1 MRTILLLTSVLM
13 LATLIVS
20 CGDDDSPPADG
31 SPTSTAT
38 PADTTDGVTA
48 TPLATPSNGGD
59 NATPTVIATPPSLV
73 EPPSGFTPAVP
84 RNVDSQC
91 TPEQT
96 ILADFAWQPA
106 EPAGEQQIDL
116 SLGVEDFVPGGY
128 LTSQTLPEDVASLR
142 WTDLTPSALYFWR
155 IRTSLNNHW
164 VAGDTGR
171 FETPDCFPADQRT
184 E

>member
-1 MRTILLLTSVLM
+1 MRTVFLLITVPV

-20 CGDDDSPPADG
+20 CGGDSPLPDR
-31 SPTSTAT
+31 SPTGSRT
-38 PADTTDGVTA
+38 PVETPSLTDSPV
-48 TPLATPSNGGD
+48 ATPSD
-59 NATPTVIATPPSLV
+59 DSDIATPTVIPTPPSLL
-73 EPPSGFTPAVP
+73 EPPAGFVPAAS

-96 ILADFAWQPA
+96 VVADFAWQPA

-116 SLGVEDFVPGGY
+116 SLGVETFVPGGY
-128 LTSQTLPEDVASLR
+128 VTSQTLPEDAASLR

-155 IRTSLNNHW
+155 IRTSLNDHW

-171 FETPDCFPADQRT
+171 FETPNCFPADQRT